1 MYKKKHSEYRIRY
14 YLQFQA
20 SAEDFGMCPRWRRGD
35 YCMLT
40 VVMVTGVSHL

>member
-1 MYKKKHSEYRIRY
+1 MYKKKHSGYRIRY

-20 SAEDFGMCPRWRRGD
+20 STEDFGMCPSWRRGD
-35 YCMLT
+35 CRTLT